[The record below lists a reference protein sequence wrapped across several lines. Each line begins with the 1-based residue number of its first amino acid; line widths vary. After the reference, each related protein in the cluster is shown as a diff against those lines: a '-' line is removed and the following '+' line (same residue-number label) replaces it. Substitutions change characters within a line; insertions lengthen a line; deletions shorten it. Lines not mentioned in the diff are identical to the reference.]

1 MEVMRLDLILARAG
15 RLLLPG
21 TLTLVFIAGTAA
33 PARAQGFISPL
44 IGFNF
49 GGVSGCP
56 ELRDCENKQ
65 RSLSLSFGKFGSIFG
80 AETEFAYTPKFF
92 GEAPGLSSN
101 VLTMMGNVMLAPKA
115 GPVRPY
121 LFGGTGIMK
130 TRFELRTASLLTM
143 NDTALG
149 YVVGGGIFVFFSDHF
164 GLRGDVRYYHSFP
177 DVTIAGFTLAH
188 DKLNYS
194 RIGGGLVLQF

>member
-1 MEVMRLDLILARAG
+1 MKLTWSSAMMTMISPRSASIDASRPPSRSCGGRAITEVIRWDLILARAG

-80 AETEFAYTPKFF
+80 AETEFAYTPK
-92 GEAPGLSSN
+92 
-101 VLTMMGNVMLAPKA
+101 
-115 GPVRPY
+115 
-121 LFGGTGIMK
+121 
-130 TRFELRTASLLTM
+130 
-143 NDTALG
+143 
-149 YVVGGGIFVFFSDHF
+149 
-164 GLRGDVRYYHSFP
+164 
-177 DVTIAGFTLAH
+177 
-188 DKLNYS
+188 
-194 RIGGGLVLQF
+194 

>member
-1 MEVMRLDLILARAG
+1 MIRRH
-15 RLLLPG
+15 LLLC
-21 TLTLVFIAGTAA
+21 TLTLLFTTGAAA
-33 PARAQGFISPL
+33 PGHAQGFISPL
-44 IGFNF
+44 LGFNF

-56 ELRDCENKQ
+56 ELRGCENKQ

-80 AETEFAYTPKFF
+80 AETEIAYTPKFF

-101 VLTMMGNVMLAPKA
+101 VLTLMGNVMLAPKA

-130 TRFELRTASLLTM
+130 TRFELRTTSLLTM
-143 NDTALG
+143 SDTALG
-149 YVVGGGIFVFFSDHF
+149 YVVGGGVFVFFADHF
-164 GLRGDVRYYHSFP
+164 GMRADVRYYHSFP

-194 RIGGGLVLQF
+194 RIGLGIVLQF